1 MKKITLLLMMLF
13 IGFTSHAQFDWST
26 SPLINGWLEYA
37 GSNGEGAANSWTY
50 YEGVN
55 PVMGIGYEQGG
66 FSGSCEDWLVS
77 PLIGITSVSS
87 GLSFTAQDGYSYEYG
102 SSLSIQVSTTDQ
114 TSGFSEVVVF
124 PEMNGTATLSVDLS
138 TYEGSDVYIAFV
150 WINDNG
156 DDLYLWDLALENQNA
171 NAPNACINMVPA
183 DESTVDLIL
192 SLDGNSRSLNFYW
205 DPATSGDPATSYEIS
220 MGTNS
225 GGAPWIGTI
234 PFESGNN
241 LIWGGMPDTTY
252 YWQINSINAGG
263 STLSSIQSFTTS
275 SVDPLLGV
283 EDFTFDALSVSP
295 NPVKDVITINS
306 PVGFDSVEVF
316 NQLGQLVLKSNADLM
331 NNNRL
336 DLSALNPGMYM
347 LQIKADNKSKTV
359 KIIKE

>member
-13 IGFTSHAQFDWST
+13 IGFTSHAQFDWSA
-26 SPLINGWLEYA
+26 SPLDNGWVEYA
-37 GSNGEGAANSWTY
+37 GSNGAGATNSWTY
-50 YEGVN
+50 YEGEN
-55 PVMGIGYEQGG
+55 PYMAIGYELGG
-66 FSGSCEDWLVS
+66 LSGSCEDWLVS

-87 GLSFTAQDGYSYEYG
+87 GLSFTAEDGYADEYG

-114 TSGFSEVVVF
+114 ASGFSEVDVF
-124 PEMNGTATLSVDLS
+124 PEMNGNATLSVDLS

-150 WINDNG
+150 WINNDGDN
-156 DDLYLWDLALENQNA
+156 LYLWDLALENLNA

-192 SLDGNSRSLNFYW
+192 GANGTSSAINFSW
-205 DPATSGDPATSYEIS
+205 DPATTGDLATSYEIFV
-220 MGTNS
+220 GTNS
-225 GGAPWIGTI
+225 DGAPWIGSLLFT
-234 PFESGNN
+234 
-241 LIWGGMPDTTY
+241 GGALGFGGIPDTTY
-252 YWQINSINAGG
+252 YWQIRSINAGG
-263 STLSSIQSFTTS
+263 NTLSAIQSFTTS
-275 SVDPLLGV
+275 SVDPLGI

-331 NNNRL
+331 NNNKL